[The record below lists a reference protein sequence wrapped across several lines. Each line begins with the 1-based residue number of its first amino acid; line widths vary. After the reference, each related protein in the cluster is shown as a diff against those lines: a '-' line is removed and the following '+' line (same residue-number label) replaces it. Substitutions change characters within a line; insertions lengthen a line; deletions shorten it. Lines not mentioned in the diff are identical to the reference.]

1 MVLDL
6 GKIPTFSRFFCSRH
20 PLPACFCALCSTMIT
35 TLISNQSRIDFTFT
49 STCHRNFCS
58 FWHQEQ
64 ASWQQLKTTV
74 VWWTEHHYCNNWYIS
89 TSKSFDGSE
98 QVGWQQLTSRNQKS
112 EIRNQKSEIEI
123 SRWVGN
129 SWQADVR
136 SRLLMENLS
145 PAITWNMKSGYTIIY
160 TSINKSKLLL
170 LLKNINI
177 IFEIKQLRW
186 LSIIFN

>member
-1 MVLDL
+1 MSWL
-6 GKIPTFSRFFCSRH
+6 GKKILHFPVFFPANV

-58 FWHQEQ
+58 FWHQ
-64 ASWQQLKTTV
+64 AGWQQLKTTA

-89 TSKSFDGSE
+89 TWKSFDGSE
-98 QVGWQQLTSRNQKS
+98 QVGWQQLTSRCSLPTPHGKPVS
-112 EIRNQKSEIEI
+112 
-123 SRWVGN
+123 G
-129 SWQADVR
+129 D
-136 SRLLMENLS
+136 
-145 PAITWNMKSGYTIIY
+145 NMKHEVRLHNNIHF
-160 TSINKSKLLL
+160 INKSKLRL

-186 LSIIFN
+186 LSIIFNQDKYENTK